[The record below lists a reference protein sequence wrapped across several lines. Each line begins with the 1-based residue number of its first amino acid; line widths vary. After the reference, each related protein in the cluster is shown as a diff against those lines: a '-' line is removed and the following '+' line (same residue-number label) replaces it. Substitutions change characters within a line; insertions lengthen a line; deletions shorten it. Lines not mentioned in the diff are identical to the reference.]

1 MQSEPSESGFID
13 VGQVCLAIKNIVDL
27 YMPLETFGTLW
38 HIDKDLNA
46 VRPNIQTMD
55 FYIFTSVCLCVC
67 LCVCLSGSA
76 CEQNSSRKHTPIWT
90 RFSLNGCLPH
100 WLESSYN

>member
-55 FYIFTSVCLCVC
+55 FYTSTKSWRGYIFTSVCLCVC
-67 LCVCLSGSA
+67 VSDVFL
-76 CEQNSSRKHTPIWT
+76 
-90 RFSLNGCLPH
+90 
-100 WLESSYN
+100 